1 MRTKC
6 PQCMKRFLS
15 YDVGD
20 ICPSCDM
27 GYLVLFKPSKNTIVY
42 KIEAASAPKVD
53 SKLFKQRS
61 TIR

>member
-42 KIEAASAPKVD
+42 KVEATSAPKV
-53 SKLFKQRS
+53 
-61 TIR
+61 